1 MADKAFKH
9 ILLAI
14 ICALSI
20 CCAATAASTY
30 PMQASVQV
38 IKPSVY
44 LEDYGDGF
52 DERVRTKSHAVFSP
66 ITLYH
71 GTPDRLG
78 AAELAPYFDVRN
90 LDITGSLVNG
100 AMPEGVAQFSVEV
113 LEYYTGVP
121 LSLPASTVRLFLKRL
136 KIHNPIRLCWGDLT
150 RIYLKFHTIGWLE
163 MNTVFMN
170 LTIGIQCILL

>member
-1 MADKAFKH
+1 MIYFHLLLILQLLNRNLMAVRAFKH

-20 CCAATAASTY
+20 CCTATAASTY
-30 PMQASVQV
+30 PVQV

-78 AAELAPYFDVRN
+78 AAELAPYFDARN
-90 LDITGSLVNG
+90 LDVTGSLVNG
-100 AMPEGVAQFSVEV
+100 AMPEGVAPFSVEV
-113 LEYYTGVP
+113 EYYTGVP

-136 KIHNPIRLCWGDLT
+136 KIHNPI
-150 RIYLKFHTIGWLE
+150 K
-163 MNTVFMN
+163 
-170 LTIGIQCILL
+170 